1 MSGLDWQWPLKN
13 GETLLWQGRP
23 APRCYTFRN
32 WKLAVAGTFLFFASS
47 FWLMLAYELMVSDSY
62 PWWLLLIP
70 APLVLLS
77 LWFGP
82 VNLLLARIRWEK
94 VFYALTEERLLLRD
108 GIFSAQIKAAPLAEI
123 TDWKQKSFGEQL
135 VSLRLSLN
143 NQQPIILH
151 CLEHPVNLLGH
162 LQREVKKPAT
172 KGDSV

>member
-1 MSGLDWQWPLKN
+1 MSGLDWEWPLEE

-32 WKLAVAGTFLFFASS
+32 WKLAVAATLLFFGSS
-47 FWLMLAYELMVSDSY
+47 FWMMLAYELIKTDGY

-82 VNLLLARIRWEK
+82 VGLLLARIRWEK
-94 VFYALTEERLLLRD
+94 VFYALTDKRLLVRD
-108 GIFSAQIKAAPLAEI
+108 GLSSAQIDTYPLSDVV
-123 TDWKQKSFGEQL
+123 DWKQKNYSEHL
-135 VSLRLSLN
+135 VSLRLQIN
-143 NQQPIILH
+143 NHQPVILH
-151 CLEHPVNLLGH
+151 CLEQPQNLLGH
-162 LQREVKKPAT
+162 LQREVKKPDV